1 MPKRETSLVY
11 GKLTHP
17 MKQSPLV
24 VVVVVVVRLV
34 LEEAGDVAEVAQAV
48 ALHARPSFR

>member
-1 MPKRETSLVY
+1 MPKKETSLVY

-24 VVVVVVVRLV
+24 VVVVVVILV